1 MQALQTTNGGSD
13 GEAAAVRTARL
24 AVLAGTP
31 GLLLTA
37 YAAATSTSLTIRA
50 DLALTLM
57 DMLVL
62 VVVAVVAGGRKS
74 GMGRRRAALA
84 ETLANALAAS
94 GMCLSMAVVAGIA
107 VQRITAGGVEPH
119 GSGVVLAMNLNLVY
133 AAVNFWILR
142 RWKARNALAASALAR
157 AQICLFSDKLSSN
170 LLIAASLATAM
181 VWEGT
186 VIARFVDPVA
196 GLLIATATARWTIP
210 VVRDTAR
217 SLRREVRK
225 RVGRREALQQTSAP
239 HSGRK
244 SQL

>member
-1 MQALQTTNGGSD
+1 MQPARKTNDRSN
-13 GEAAAVRTARL
+13 GEATAARTARL

-62 VVVAVVAGGRKS
+62 VTVAIVVGGRKNE
-74 GMGRRRAALA
+74 GMGRKRQAALA
-84 ETLANALAAS
+84 EMLANAFAAL

-107 VQRITAGGVEPH
+107 VQRIAAGGVEPH
-119 GSGVVLAMNLNLVY
+119 GSGVVLAMSLNVAY
-133 AAVNFWILR
+133 AAINVWFLR
-142 RWKARNALAASALAR
+142 RLKARNLAATSALAR

-181 VWEGT
+181 IWQGT
-186 VIARFVDPVA
+186 LIARFVDPVA
-196 GLLIATATARWTIP
+196 GLLIATMTARWTIP
-210 VVRDTAR
+210 VVRDTVR
-217 SLRREVRK
+217 SLRREFRRARK
-225 RVGRREALQQTSAP
+225 PAA
-239 HSGRK
+239 
-244 SQL
+244 

>member
-1 MQALQTTNGGSD
+1 MQALQKTNGGPD

-37 YAAATSTSLTIRA
+37 YATATSTSLTIRA
-50 DLALTLM
+50 DLALTMM

-74 GMGRRRAALA
+74 GMGKRRAALA

-119 GSGVVLAMNLNLVY
+119 GSGVVLAMNLNLAY
-133 AAVNFWILR
+133 AVVNFWILR
-142 RWKARNALAASALAR
+142 RGRPATPLPRPRCAR
-157 AQICLFSDKLSSN
+157 ADL
-170 LLIAASLATAM
+170 
-181 VWEGT
+181 
-186 VIARFVDPVA
+186 PV
-196 GLLIATATARWTIP
+196 L
-210 VVRDTAR
+210 
-217 SLRREVRK
+217 
-225 RVGRREALQQTSAP
+225 
-239 HSGRK
+239 
-244 SQL
+244 

>member
-1 MQALQTTNGGSD
+1 MQPLQHTNGKSD
-13 GEAAAVRTARL
+13 GEATAAPTARL

-62 VVVAVVAGGRKS
+62 VSVLVVAGSSKRP
-74 GMGRRRAALA
+74 GMAKRRAALA
-84 ETLANALAAS
+84 ETLVNALAALA
-94 GMCLSMAVVAGIA
+94 MCLSMAIVAGIA
-107 VQRITAGGVEPH
+107 VQRMAAGGVEPH
-119 GSGVVLAMNLNLVY
+119 GSGVVLAMSLNMVY
-133 AAVNFWILR
+133 AAINFWILR

-181 VWEGT
+181 IWQGT
-186 VIARFVDPVA
+186 IIARFIDPVA
-196 GLLIATATARWTIP
+196 GLLIATMTARWTIP
-210 VVRDTAR
+210 VVRDAAR
-217 SLRREVRK
+217 SLRREIR
-225 RVGRREALQQTSAP
+225 RRTGRP
-239 HSGRK
+239 HRAR
-244 SQL
+244 Q

>member
-1 MQALQTTNGGSD
+1 MQALQKTNDASD
-13 GEAAAVRTARL
+13 GAAARTARL

-62 VVVAVVAGGRKS
+62 VSVLVVAGGSKKL
-74 GMGRRRAALA
+74 GMNKRRAALA
-84 ETLANALAAS
+84 ETLVNALAAF

-107 VQRITAGGVEPH
+107 IQRIAVGGVEPH
-119 GSGVVLAMNLNLVY
+119 GSGVVLAMSLNGAY
-133 AAVNFWILR
+133 AAINFWILR
-142 RWKARNALAASALAR
+142 RWKARNRAAASALAR

-181 VWEGT
+181 IWQGT
-186 VIARFVDPVA
+186 LIARFIDPVA
-196 GLLIATATARWTIP
+196 GLLIATMTARWTIP
-210 VVRDTAR
+210 VVRDMVR
-217 SLRREVRK
+217 SLRREFRRARK
-225 RVGRREALQQTSAP
+225 PAA
-239 HSGRK
+239 
-244 SQL
+244 

>member
-1 MQALQTTNGGSD
+1 MQPLRKTNDKSD
-13 GEAAAVRTARL
+13 GEATAARTARL

-37 YAAATSTSLTIRA
+37 YAAATSTSLTIPA

-62 VVVAVVAGGRKS
+62 VSVLAVAS
-74 GMGRRRAALA
+74 GSKKLGMSKRRAALA
-84 ETLANALAAS
+84 ETLVNALAAL

-107 VQRITAGGVEPH
+107 VQRIAAGGVEPH
-119 GSGVVLAMNLNLVY
+119 GSGVVLAMNLNLAY

-170 LLIAASLATAM
+170 LLIVTSLATAM
-181 VWEGT
+181 IWQGT
-186 VIARFVDPVA
+186 IIARFIDPVA
-196 GLLIATATARWTIP
+196 GLLIATATARWAIP
-210 VVRDTAR
+210 VVRDAVR
-217 SLRREVRK
+217 GLRREFRRARK
-225 RVGRREALQQTSAP
+225 PVA
-239 HSGRK
+239 
-244 SQL
+244 

>member
-1 MQALQTTNGGSD
+1 MQPLRKTGDQSN
-13 GEAAAVRTARL
+13 GEATAARTARL

-62 VVVAVVAGGRKS
+62 VTVAIVAGGSKKL
-74 GMGRRRAALA
+74 GMSKRRAALA
-84 ETLANALAAS
+84 ETLVNALAAV
-94 GMCLSMAVVAGIA
+94 GMCLSMAIVASIA
-107 VQRITAGGVEPH
+107 VQRIAAGGVEPH
-119 GSGVVLAMNLNLVY
+119 GSGVVLAMSLNVAY

-142 RWKARNALAASALAR
+142 RWKARNLAAASALAR

-181 VWEGT
+181 IWEGT
-186 VIARFVDPVA
+186 MIARFIDPVA
-196 GLLIATATARWTIP
+196 GLLIATMTARWTIP

-217 SLRREVRK
+217 SLRREFRRMRK
-225 RVGRREALQQTSAP
+225 PIA
-239 HSGRK
+239 
-244 SQL
+244 

>member
-1 MQALQTTNGGSD
+1 MQPLQETNGKSD
-13 GEAAAVRTARL
+13 REATAAPTARL
-24 AVLAGTP
+24 AALAGTP

-62 VVVAVVAGGRKS
+62 VSVLVVTGGGRKL
-74 GMGRRRAALA
+74 GIGKRRAALA
-84 ETLANALAAS
+84 ETLVNALAALA
-94 GMCLSMAVVAGIA
+94 MCLSMAVVAGIA
-107 VQRITAGGVEPH
+107 VQRIAAGGVESH
-119 GSGVVLAMNLNLVY
+119 GAGVVLAMSLNMVY

-181 VWEGT
+181 IWQGT
-186 VIARFVDPVA
+186 IIARFIDPVA

-210 VVRDTAR
+210 VVRDAFR
-217 SLRREVRK
+217 GLRREFRRARK
-225 RVGRREALQQTSAP
+225 PVA
-239 HSGRK
+239 
-244 SQL
+244 